1 MAAKKKPARRAAG
14 GGAASASMGGGRS
27 AVARRALQERNKGI
41 VFGLV
46 AALIGMLVIYCL
58 KDVAPLVYPFALP
71 ELVAVASVVA
81 MQAWKRSALLSIPV
95 GTAVYMILI
104 RLMG

>member
-1 MAAKKKPARRAAG
+1 MKSALLIAVMAAVTALTRFLPFLLFRRRVPDWITDL
-14 GGAASASMGGGRS
+14 GR
-27 AVARRALQERNKGI
+27 VLPP
-41 VFGLV
+41 
-46 AALIGMLVIYCL
+46 ALIGMLVIYCL
-58 KDVAPLVYPFALP
+58 KDVAPLAYPFALP

>member
-1 MAAKKKPARRAAG
+1 MKSALLIAVMAAVTALTRFLPFLLFRR
-14 GGAASASMGGGRS
+14 R
-27 AVARRALQERNKGI
+27 VPR
-41 VFGLV
+41 LV
-46 AALIGMLVIYCL
+46 ADLGRVLPPALIGMLVIYCL
-58 KDVAPLVYPFALP
+58 KDVAPLAYPFALP

-81 MQAWKRSALLSIPV
+81 MQAWTRSALLSIPV